1 MVAVSK
7 SSRQPDLTRDPAPT
21 SGLGLSLFRR
31 VAVAYSAVVQRLLI
45 SCPGDIPRL
54 DLTVVHQAITR
65 WNGIY
70 GEQFGAVVLPISW
83 GEHAATEFGRPP
95 QDVINEQLVDR
106 CDCCLALFGNRMGT
120 PTAVAASGTAEEI
133 ERLSNGQKYVGVL
146 RSRRLIDPSTI
157 DLAEAVRLEAYLKG
171 IQRTSLVLEYADDAQ
186 LARHVDTL
194 LSVVV
199 SRDQAR
205 ATDLLAKT
213 RVAEVWPRLVR
224 EGTQWL
230 LVLHNTGDAVA
241 GEVRVVIDNQH
252 WEIVAD
258 HHRMPPRVAAL
269 APGGE
274 VRFLVIAGFSAPRT
288 ALCTVTWNDYRG
300 EQTNSASLRLV

>member
-1 MVAVSK
+1 M
-7 SSRQPDLTRDPAPT
+7 
-21 SGLGLSLFRR
+21 
-31 VAVAYSAVVQRLLI
+31 AVAYSAIVQRLLI
-45 SCPGDIPRL
+45 SCPGDIPRG
-54 DLTVVHQAITR
+54 DLTVVHQAINR

-106 CDCCLALFGNRMGT
+106 CDCCVALFGNRMGT
-120 PTAVAASGTAEEI
+120 PTAVAESGTAEEI
-133 ERLSNGQKYVGVL
+133 ERLSNGLKYVGVL
-146 RSRRLIDPSTI
+146 RSRRPIDPGTI

-186 LARHVDTL
+186 LARHVDTM

-199 SRDQAR
+199 SRDQAL
-205 ATDLLAKT
+205 ATNLLAKP

-224 EGTQWL
+224 ESNQWL
-230 LVLHNTGDAVA
+230 IVLRNTGDAAA
-241 GEVRVVIDNQH
+241 GEVTVAVDTKQ
-252 WEIVAD
+252 WEIMAD
-258 HHRMPPRVAAL
+258 HRMPPRVESL

-274 VRFLVIAGFSAPRT
+274 VRFLVIAGLSSPRT
-288 ALCTVTWNDYRG
+288 ALCTISWKDDRG
-300 EQTNSASLRLV
+300 LQTNSASLRLV